1 MDAQYFERMSA
12 VIMYR
17 KCVDCGSRKTEELNM
32 NEYVCSECGR
42 TWDRTEAFEAA
53 YREINA
59 VKISYGGF
67 HGGFNEIEID
77 LKTGGVRLGS
87 TRSRVEKTVATL
99 GDNEVKELMDVLR
112 EVDILNW
119 KRSYDNPFVLEGTQW
134 EIALKRKAGELIRSG
149 NNGFPDSWDAL
160 CNEIGKIAQV
170 SLPESR

>member
-1 MDAQYFERMSA
+1 
-12 VIMYR
+12 MYR

-32 NEYVCSECGR
+32 DEYVCSECGR

-53 YREINA
+53 YREVKA

-67 HGGFNEIEID
+67 SGGFNEIEID
-77 LKTGGVRLGS
+77 LKTGEVRLGS
-87 TRSRVEKTVATL
+87 DRGRVEKTVATL
-99 GDNEVKELMDVLR
+99 GGKELAELMDMLR

-134 EIALKRKAGELIRSG
+134 EIVLKREAGELIRSG
-149 NNGFPDSWDAL
+149 NNRFPDGWDTF

-170 SLPESR
+170 SLPEPR